1 MLVNDDVLD
10 KFWAAEESGFNSDER
25 PSYMDDEVVVVC
37 EEMDERP
44 HDDGPEGEMEW
55 QYLDAYSITAMY

>member
-1 MLVNDDVLD
+1 
-10 KFWAAEESGFNSDER
+10 
-25 PSYMDDEVVVVC
+25 MDDEVVVVC